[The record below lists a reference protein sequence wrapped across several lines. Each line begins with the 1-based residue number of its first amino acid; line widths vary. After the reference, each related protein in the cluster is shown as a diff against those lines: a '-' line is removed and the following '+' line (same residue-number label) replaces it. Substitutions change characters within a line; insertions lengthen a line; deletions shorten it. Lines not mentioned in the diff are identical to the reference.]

1 LAEGVLNVVLAVIIA
16 TLMAIVYSLKVLIL
30 MERRVAR
37 MESHIEK
44 ITNRILLEELRIER
58 ALHIKP
64 RRTASTKKKPRRAKS
79 KAKKARKKA
88 RKRRRR

>member
-1 LAEGVLNVVLAVIIA
+1 MAEGVLNVVLAVIIA

-37 MESHIEK
+37 MESHIER

-58 ALHIKP
+58 ALGP
-64 RRTASTKKKPRRAKS
+64 KS
-79 KAKKARKKA
+79 SSKSSK
-88 RKRRRR
+88 KRR

>member
-1 LAEGVLNVVLAVIIA
+1 MAEGVLNVVLAVIIA

-58 ALHIKP
+58 ALKIKP
-64 RRTASTKKKPRRAKS
+64 AKAKASTKKKSKS
-79 KAKKARKKA
+79 TKRKAAKKKT
-88 RKRRRR
+88 KRRRR